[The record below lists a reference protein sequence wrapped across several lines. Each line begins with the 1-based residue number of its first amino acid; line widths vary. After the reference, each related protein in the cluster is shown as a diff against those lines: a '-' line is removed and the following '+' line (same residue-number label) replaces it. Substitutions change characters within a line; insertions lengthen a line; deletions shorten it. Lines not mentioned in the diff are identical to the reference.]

1 METIA
6 DKSRTKE
13 IIERLQ
19 SIMDSASPV
28 PLASGKVMIYKDEVQ
43 SLLTELK
50 TQIDMEIKTYHEVND
65 RRGKI
70 INEAKKEAE
79 RIIYQAEN
87 SASRMR
93 VNKRT
98 TNVDPVDF
106 SALSQEELDALDNAN
121 EIYGASLIYT
131 DEMLTEVTNLISD
144 TYQNMKNDYEIILS
158 TMEEKLS
165 TLAENKAELMN
176 GLSEMDGK
184 DRSQQILE
192 IGQLLSDELFNARMN
207 SHRNPDMYDDGS
219 MQLTLDLKT
228 EQEIKA
234 QQAEEKA
241 REAVEAA
248 VEAEAAAKEAEAVAK
263 EAEEALAEMTAQ
275 RDALMEEVS
284 KMKNES
290 KKTAGTEMADK
301 EKSGLLADEDN
312 LTADKIVAS
321 IEAGTSDKA
330 QIDADSDKSF
340 GTKEAA
346 AEKKDEQIDIAE
358 VKASD
363 VVKGHID
370 AAGNKTSENA
380 VEEAE
385 EDDDEEY
392 EIVYVTEDELEEG
405 EEYEIEYV
413 DDDEFEEGVEAE
425 SSVYEV
431 EDEAS
436 ASLDEDGIVP
446 DKPPATDK
454 EQEKAQVV
462 AKPEDRRTIIGGQKT
477 DGKLTEVNIA
487 SNPSKKPSE
496 DDEGD
501 EAASANKSNKDK
513 VANTSDLENVSEDE
527 DMTIVPMIPHFNK
540 SQKIASVP
548 SEKVARMASAITTD
562 KKYSGLISRAV
573 SEGGQGDK
581 QKKADEVDDS
591 DMKIAKKPG
600 KNNVHEAN
608 MYVQEKFEITEF

>member
-106 SALSQEELDALDNAN
+106 SAMSQEELDALDNAN

-158 TMEEKLS
+158 TMEEKLN

-248 VEAEAAAKEAEAVAK
+248 VEAEAAAKEAE
-263 EAEEALAEMTAQ
+263 EALAEMTAQ

-284 KMKNES
+284 KMKNEN
-290 KKTAGTEMADK
+290 KKTAVTEMADK
-301 EKSGLLADEDN
+301 GKADLLVNADN

-321 IEAGTSDKA
+321 IEAGASNKT

-340 GTKEAA
+340 ETKEAA
-346 AEKKDEQIDIAE
+346 EVEKDGQIDVTE
-358 VKASD
+358 DKASN
-363 VVKGHID
+363 VVNVHIGATD
-370 AAGNKTSENA
+370 TKSFENVVA
-380 VEEAE
+380 DEE

-413 DDDEFEEGVEAE
+413 DDDEFEEGVDAE
-425 SSVYEV
+425 SFVNEV
-431 EDEAS
+431 EKEAA
-436 ASLDEDGIVP
+436 ASLEEDDTAPGRP
-446 DKPPATDK
+446 LAADKK
-454 EQEKAQVV
+454 QEPSQVI

-487 SNPSKKPSE
+487 VNPGRKPSE
-496 DDEGD
+496 ADEGD
-501 EAASANKSNKDK
+501 EAASANKNNKDNA
-513 VANTSDLENVSEDE
+513 ANTPDLENVSGDE
-527 DMTIVPMIPHFNK
+527 DMTIVPMIPHFNR

-573 SEGGQGDK
+573 SEGGQADK
-581 QKKADEVDDS
+581 HKKADDVDDS
-591 DMKIAKKPG
+591 DMKMAKKPG
-600 KNNVHEAN
+600 RNDVHEAN